1 MSQVVIPLADGFEE
15 IEATTNIDVLRR
27 AGVEVI
33 TAALEDLQVRGD
45 HGIIIEADKNI
56 EEINAQNFDG
66 IVLPG
71 GMPGAANL
79 RDDQRVRRLVQKLN
93 EQKKLVAAICAAP
106 IVLEEAGV
114 LAERPATSY
123 PGFEEQ
129 LPSCVYQ
136 QDRVVVDKNL
146 VTGRGPG
153 VAVEFAIKLVEYLV
167 GQEKAEELKAGML
180 VNF

>member
-1 MSQVVIPLADGFEE
+1 MSQVIIPLADGFEE

-27 AGVEVI
+27 AEVEV
-33 TAALEDLQVRGD
+33 TTVALDELQVRGD
-45 HGIIIEADKNI
+45 HGIIMEADKNI
-56 EEINAQNFDG
+56 EEVSAQKFEG

-79 RDDQRVRRLVQKLN
+79 RDDQRVRSLVRKLN
-93 EQKKLVAAICAAP
+93 EQEKLVAAICAAP

-114 LAERPATSY
+114 LTDRPATSY

-153 VAVEFAIKLVEYLV
+153 VALEFAIKLVEYLV